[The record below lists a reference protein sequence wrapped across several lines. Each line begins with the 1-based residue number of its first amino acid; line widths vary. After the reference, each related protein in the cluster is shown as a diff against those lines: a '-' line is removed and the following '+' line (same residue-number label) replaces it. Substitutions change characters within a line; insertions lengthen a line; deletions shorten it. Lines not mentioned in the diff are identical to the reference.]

1 MTFLTRASKHEFPKW
16 SAKMING
23 TEKYAK
29 RTARYN
35 EFRYKTSEAESF
47 YKSFLGKNTTIL
59 SLLHFLFKKLAGS
72 DIFLE
77 STHN

>member
-1 MTFLTRASKHEFPKW
+1 
-16 SAKMING
+16 MIDG

-59 SLLHFLFKKLAGS
+59 SQFKNWREV
-72 DIFLE
+72 IFFLE

>member
-1 MTFLTRASKHEFPKW
+1 
-16 SAKMING
+16 MIDG

-59 SLLHFLFKKLAGS
+59 SQFKKLAGS
-72 DIFLE
+72 DIFFRKY
-77 STHN
+77 T

>member
-1 MTFLTRASKHEFPKW
+1 
-16 SAKMING
+16 MIDG

-59 SLLHFLFKKLAGS
+59 SQFKKTGGK
-72 DIFLE
+72 
-77 STHN
+77 

>member
-1 MTFLTRASKHEFPKW
+1 
-16 SAKMING
+16 MING